1 MSIVSFAYTDFM
13 TRGVDI
19 SLSCGE
25 GNYRKS
31 VEYAETHDGHH
42 LCRNTPMCDDTDSY
56 RKTNLKLFAWLP
68 IPLDTVW
75 GNFTLVLS
83 WLMAPVFIHMILNA
97 FVWGTGLTEAAKA
110 ELKKHESETA
120 LREAFDKV
128 DTDGS
133 GTIDEVELSAAMS
146 ALIFERLILNP
157 AEATASRRM
166 DASMEEN
173 ASRLAGGRRRLE
185 SGSTTH
191 VTGTERTEP
200 SDACKNDAI
209 SGAHSTAAPRSPF
222 T

>member
-31 VEYAETHDGHH
+31 VEHAETHDGHH
-42 LCRNTPMCDDTDSY
+42 LCRNTPMCDDT
-56 RKTNLKLFAWLP
+56 AWGTG
-68 IPLDTVW
+68 LDTVW

-133 GTIDEVELSAAMS
+133 GTIDGKELKVARVRWPIFSARVRKPAKS
-146 ALIFERLILNP
+146 ATRNGLSFRFRSSVVLWISVVRPSINPFFRNIL
-157 AEATASRRM
+157 
-166 DASMEEN
+166 
-173 ASRLAGGRRRLE
+173 
-185 SGSTTH
+185 
-191 VTGTERTEP
+191 
-200 SDACKNDAI
+200 
-209 SGAHSTAAPRSPF
+209 STAR
-222 T
+222 